1 LEKASPKP
9 VSVNS
14 LTHILELVEES
25 EVKDTVRD
33 TISIPDVCGNS
44 IFDIVL
50 PSIKIVSYYDL
61 FKHPNPLEELLVAR
75 FSHHLVS
82 LFEKIM
88 PIRTTLEW
96 QQDKQNPLH
105 TLLNVRSHIP
115 KYKCNDAA
123 TTILRSLDTLLQ
135 PEMEVNAVDR
145 DGLTPLDI
153 AYKHFSRQPS
163 LYTKIIDKL
172 LLHGA
177 RQSVQSYKRE
187 IRSRCPKSHLKNA
200 TDLSKTTGREANV
213 TVVGKY
219 RYFNDKPIG
228 SGAFS
233 SVFLAIKDENPVE
246 RSGTIQCSLFA
257 LKRIEKAKVNPK
269 EITREVKTLI
279 SLSNKCENIVKY
291 YGLEHSEDEFF
302 QYLCVD
308 LLNGDLNE
316 FVTNNDVKVLMKDP
330 AIRVQATKEI
340 INGLEYL
347 HGQMF
352 IHRDLK
358 PGNILYTTDPTL
370 HFKIAD
376 FGLTKNMSTLST
388 MTSATGSGVAMAPG
402 TRCWMAPELISMKS
416 NEHTQQSDIFSLGL
430 VLHYLLTMGKHP
442 FVTGSE
448 EPAHVIER
456 RMVDSQIRLN
466 RDLDPEARSFL
477 QQLLNQD
484 PSKRPPAKY
493 LRQHPF
499 LWSERKK
506 IEFLKAVGE
515 QPEVVQ
521 PSKYPTSA
529 LEQPLQATTTG
540 KQLSLPNSVPWNRHF
555 PELFEHMRTPNRKK
569 RYRTTKVIDFLRFIR
584 NAYSHREERSSQDQ
598 RKLDGNVFLRKYP
611 SLVLDVFNVVQQL
624 GYEQHRSSIRQA
636 LETN

>member
-1 LEKASPKP
+1 
-9 VSVNS
+9 
-14 LTHILELVEES
+14 
-25 EVKDTVRD
+25 
-33 TISIPDVCGNS
+33 
-44 IFDIVL
+44 
-50 PSIKIVSYYDL
+50 
-61 FKHPNPLEELLVAR
+61 
-75 FSHHLVS
+75 
-82 LFEKIM
+82 
-88 PIRTTLEW
+88 
-96 QQDKQNPLH
+96 
-105 TLLNVRSHIP
+105 
-115 KYKCNDAA
+115 
-123 TTILRSLDTLLQ
+123 
-135 PEMEVNAVDR
+135 
-145 DGLTPLDI
+145 
-153 AYKHFSRQPS
+153 
-163 LYTKIIDKL
+163 
-172 LLHGA
+172 
-177 RQSVQSYKRE
+177 
-187 IRSRCPKSHLKNA
+187 
-200 TDLSKTTGREANV
+200 
-213 TVVGKY
+213 
-219 RYFNDKPIG
+219 
-228 SGAFS
+228 
-233 SVFLAIKDENPVE
+233 
-246 RSGTIQCSLFA
+246 
-257 LKRIEKAKVNPK
+257 
-269 EITREVKTLI
+269 
-279 SLSNKCENIVKY
+279 
-291 YGLEHSEDEFF
+291 
-302 QYLCVD
+302 
-308 LLNGDLNE
+308 
-316 FVTNNDVKVLMKDP
+316 
-330 AIRVQATKEI
+330 
-340 INGLEYL
+340 
-347 HGQMF
+347 
-352 IHRDLK
+352 
-358 PGNILYTTDPTL
+358 
-370 HFKIAD
+370 
-376 FGLTKNMSTLST
+376 

-555 PELFEHMRTPNRKK
+555 PELFEHMRKPNRKK